1 MSMGRESDMNR
12 VWIGAAV
19 TLAVVVGSILSVQQA
34 VAADG
39 AIVIKNNGD
48 CGMVGAGADG
58 DVIFGGIGVATTVVE
73 NGNRVMLKCVG
84 EGVTNLSGS
93 GQSFSGFECGVEL
106 PSGGFIGTTD
116 THATVSRSGVGT
128 MTCTYT
134 K

>member
-34 VAADG
+34 VSAEG
-39 AIVIKNNGD
+39 AIVIKNNGN
-48 CGMVGAGADG
+48 CGMVGADADG
-58 DVIFGGIGVATTVVE
+58 NFIFGGIGVATTVVE
-73 NGNRVMLKCVG
+73 NGNRVMLKCKGDVI
-84 EGVTNLSGS
+84 NDSGR
-93 GQSFSGFECGVEL
+93 GRNFSGFGCNVEL